1 MRKYLIA
8 LLIGLAAAIEI
19 LRTGAVGESTTV
31 PLHGSRKLP

>member
-19 LRTGAVGESTTV
+19 LRTGAVGEHYR
-31 PLHGSRKLP
+31 PFARLA